1 MKHVIIKAQILKF
14 LKQLCYES
22 NTSITIITHDL
33 GVVAELADRVI
44 VMYAGQI
51 VEDTDVYSLFKNP
64 KHPYTRGLLEST
76 PTLDSRKELTSI
88 EVQYL
93 PW

>member
-1 MKHVIIKAQILKF
+1 
-14 LKQLCYES
+14 
-22 NTSITIITHDL
+22 
-33 GVVAELADRVI
+33 
-44 VMYAGQI
+44 MYAGQI